1 MEMPGADAI
10 LEDRDG
16 RVVLRFERVLRH
28 PPERVWAAL
37 TEVDDLRR
45 WHPSPFELDARVGGA
60 VAYLP
65 PDGAA
70 FGQGE
75 VIAYAPPRELAH
87 TWGEDLLRWTLTP
100 RDDGTLLVLEHTFDD
115 RNKAARDAAG
125 WELCLGAL
133 RGALDG
139 TADAPA
145 PVGEAAIPAGW
156 EELNRR
162 YQARFGIA
170 PQDATPP
177 PGR

>member
-1 MEMPGADAI
+1 MPAADAI

-16 RVVLRFERVLRH
+16 RVVLRFERTLRH

-45 WHPSPFELDARVGGA
+45 WHPTPAVMEPRAGGA
-60 VAYLP
+60 
-65 PDGAA
+65 
-70 FGQGE
+70 FGDGE
-75 VIAYAPPRELAH
+75 VITYAPPRELAY

-100 RDDGTLLVLEHTFDD
+100 GDGGTRLVLEHTFDD

-133 RGALDG
+133 AGALEG
-139 TADAPA
+139 GDAAA
-145 PVGEAAIPAGW
+145 PVGERAVPAGW

-162 YQARFGIA
+162 YQERFGIA
-170 PQDATPP
+170 PEEATPP
-177 PGR
+177 PAR